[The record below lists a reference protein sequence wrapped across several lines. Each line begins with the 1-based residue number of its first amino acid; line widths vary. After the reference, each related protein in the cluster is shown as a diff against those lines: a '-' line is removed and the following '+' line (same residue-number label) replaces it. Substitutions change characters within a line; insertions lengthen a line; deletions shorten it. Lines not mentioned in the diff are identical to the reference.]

1 MKFAVIVVVVASQRN
16 AGASARILFVLP
28 DFSIQRHSI
37 LSILLLCQADAPV
50 ARCPLPPLPNPTKMR
65 TSYYCSGHCSAHY
78 TNKFIWTCLLA
89 PRCLY
94 CYAVVLFCVRST
106 TPHRVTVS
114 IPVFVLPCL
123 PPSLPPSLSSSQ
135 ALEELEEDT
144 GPSYAAQPS
153 TLPQAPSM
161 VPESAGP
168 SGVDEF
174 GLPVAPTPARPAEEV
189 RL

>member
-1 MKFAVIVVVVASQRN
+1 MQEHQHA
-16 AGASARILFVLP
+16 
-28 DFSIQRHSI
+28 
-37 LSILLLCQADAPV
+37 
-50 ARCPLPPLPNPTKMR
+50 
-65 TSYYCSGHCSAHY
+65 YCSSCQILASSGIAFYPVVPSGCTRCMLLATTIPEPHQDEDPMIVDTVPLTTRINS
-78 TNKFIWTCLLA
+78 FWTRLLA

-94 CYAVVLFCVRST
+94 YRAVVLFCVRST
-106 TPHRVTVS
+106 YASPRNRFHFRICRICVALS
-114 IPVFVLPCL
+114 PDI
-123 PPSLPPSLSSSQ
+123 PPSLSSSQ